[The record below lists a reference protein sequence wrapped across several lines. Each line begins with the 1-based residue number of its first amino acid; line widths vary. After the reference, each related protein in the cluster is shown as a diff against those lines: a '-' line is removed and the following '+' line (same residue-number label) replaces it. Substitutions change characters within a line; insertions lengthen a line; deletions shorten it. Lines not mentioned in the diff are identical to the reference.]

1 MKCHFCSGEMKKG
14 KTTYTL
20 NRSSYHL
27 LIDDFPAW
35 ICSQCNE
42 AYFEESV
49 VDNIQ
54 HIIKNLDTQVNRVR
68 EAELECR
75 SLSVKGVKQ
84 QVIYMIEIIPEE
96 IILDDIMAELYFM
109 KQVDAGL
116 KELDDGKGIPHEGVE
131 KRIAGRCKGHGN
143 N

>member
-20 NRSSYHL
+20 NRSGYHL
-27 LIDDFPAW
+27 LINDVPAW

-42 AYFEESV
+42 AYFEENA

-54 HIIKNLDTQVNRVR
+54 LIIKSLDNQVNRVR
-68 EAELECR
+68 EADLEGR
-75 SLSVKGVKQ
+75 SLSTKGVKQ
-84 QVIYMIEIIPEE
+84 KVIRMIEALPEE
-96 IILDDIMAELYFM
+96 VTIDDIMAELYFM
-109 KQVDAGL
+109 KQVDTGL
-116 KELDDGKGIPHEGVE
+116 NELDDGKGIPHEEVE
-131 KRIAGRCKGHGN
+131 KRIVGRCKGYGN